1 MKKTLALLLS
11 LVLLLPLFSGCSPE
25 PVKMLWTYND
35 YGKTYSPGGPS
46 ATLKKLYNDSSTD
59 GALFCIAIEDDGE
72 ETEEQRKA
80 RVQNSKPMGTRV
92 EQDKRKYNRKQKH
105 KREWKDY
112 E

>member
-1 MKKTLALLLS
+1 MSKKKAIKFNVDINALDLMKES
-11 LVLLLPLFSGCSPE
+11 Q
-25 PVKMLWTYND
+25 
-35 YGKTYSPGGPS
+35 
-46 ATLKKLYNDSSTD
+46 
-59 GALFCIAIEDDGE
+59 
-72 ETEEQRKA
+72 EQRKT

>member
-1 MKKTLALLLS
+1 MSEVQVMSKKKS
-11 LVLLLPLFSGCSPE
+11 IKFELPHI
-25 PVKMLWTYND
+25 D
-35 YGKTYSPGGPS
+35 I
-46 ATLKKLYNDSSTD
+46 LK
-59 GALFCIAIEDDGE
+59 

-105 KREWKDY
+105 KKEWKDY

>member
-1 MKKTLALLLS
+1 MSKKKS
-11 LVLLLPLFSGCSPE
+11 IKFELPPI
-25 PVKMLWTYND
+25 D
-35 YGKTYSPGGPS
+35 I
-46 ATLKKLYNDSSTD
+46 LK
-59 GALFCIAIEDDGE
+59 

-80 RVQNSKPMGTRV
+80 RVQNSKPLGTRV

>member
-1 MKKTLALLLS
+1 MSKKKS
-11 LVLLLPLFSGCSPE
+11 IKFELPPI
-25 PVKMLWTYND
+25 D
-35 YGKTYSPGGPS
+35 I
-46 ATLKKLYNDSSTD
+46 LK
-59 GALFCIAIEDDGE
+59 

-105 KREWKDY
+105 KRNLKDY

>member
-1 MKKTLALLLS
+1 MSKKKS
-11 LVLLLPLFSGCSPE
+11 IKFELPPI
-25 PVKMLWTYND
+25 D
-35 YGKTYSPGGPS
+35 I
-46 ATLKKLYNDSSTD
+46 LK
-59 GALFCIAIEDDGE
+59 
-72 ETEEQRKA
+72 ETQEQRKA